1 MMTQNNDRVMNKAVL
16 ILKEMS
22 ADEKIQELARI
33 RERALHDEA
42 SYLQDARAEGRA
54 EGFSMGEM
62 KGRAEGRAMGKA
74 EGINAVLEAMRAAGM
89 DTSQVEALSIS

>member
-1 MMTQNNDRVMNKAVL
+1 MMTQTNDRVMNKAVL

-22 ADEKIQELARI
+22 ADEKIRELVRI

-42 SYLQDARAEGRA
+42 SYLQDARAEGRT
-54 EGFSMGEM
+54 
-62 KGRAEGRAMGKA
+62 EGRA

-89 DTSQVEALSIS
+89 DTSQVEALGIS